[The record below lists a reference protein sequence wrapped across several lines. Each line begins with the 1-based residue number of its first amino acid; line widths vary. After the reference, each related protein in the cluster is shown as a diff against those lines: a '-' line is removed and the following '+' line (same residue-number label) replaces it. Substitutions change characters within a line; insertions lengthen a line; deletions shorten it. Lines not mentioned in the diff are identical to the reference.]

1 MEMYDLSIE
10 FTSYRG
16 ESKDDTIELSSND
29 ISLGNIQK
37 KLNSFTSSYYDEGYN
52 ELDPRDFNISA
63 SNYNM
68 LRSGVVIV
76 LNGCLKISLEECK
89 VND

>member
-1 MEMYDLSIE
+1 MSMYDLSIE
-10 FTSYRG
+10 FTSYCG
-16 ESKDDTIELSSND
+16 ESKDSTIKLGSND

-37 KLNSFTSSYYDEGYN
+37 KLKDFTSRHYDDGYA
-52 ELDPRDFNISA
+52 ELYPRDFNISE

-68 LRSGVVIV
+68 LRNDVVIV

>member
-1 MEMYDLSIE
+1 MNIYDLSIE

-16 ESKDDTIELSSND
+16 ESKDSTIKLGSND

-37 KLNSFTSSYYDEGYN
+37 KLNDFTSRYYDDGYD
-52 ELDPRDFNISA
+52 ELNPRDFSISE

-76 LNGCLKISLEECK
+76 LNGCLKISLTEG
-89 VND
+89 

>member
-1 MEMYDLSIE
+1 MNMYDLSIE
-10 FTSYRG
+10 FTSYCG
-16 ESKDDTIELSSND
+16 ESKDATIKLSSND

-37 KLNSFTSSYYDEGYN
+37 KLKDFTSRHYDDGYT
-52 ELDPRDFNISA
+52 EPYPRDFNISE

-68 LRSGVVIV
+68 LRNNVVIV

-89 VND
+89 IND

>member
-1 MEMYDLSIE
+1 MYNLSIE

-29 ISLGNIQK
+29 ISIGNIQK
-37 KLNSFTSSYYDEGYN
+37 KLNDFVRRYYDDGYY
-52 ELDPRDFNISA
+52 ELDQRDFNISA

-76 LNGCLKISLEECK
+76 INGCLKISLEEYK
-89 VND
+89 VDD

>member
-1 MEMYDLSIE
+1 MYSLSIE

-29 ISLGNIQK
+29 ISIGNIQK
-37 KLNSFTSSYYDEGYN
+37 KLNDFVRRYYDDGYY
-52 ELDPRDFNISA
+52 ELDQRDFNISA

-76 LNGCLKISLEECK
+76 INGCLKISLEEYK
-89 VND
+89 VDD

>member
-1 MEMYDLSIE
+1 MIMYNLSIE
-10 FTSYRG
+10 FTSYSG
-16 ESKDDTIELSSND
+16 ESKDSTIKLGSND

-37 KLNSFTSSYYDEGYN
+37 KLNDFTSRYYDDGYD
-52 ELDPRDFNISA
+52 ELYPRDFNIGE

-68 LRSGVVIV
+68 LRNGVVIV

>member
-1 MEMYDLSIE
+1 MSMYNLSIE
-10 FTSYRG
+10 FTSYCG
-16 ESKDDTIELSSND
+16 ESKDSNIKLSSGD
-29 ISLGNIQK
+29 ISIGNIKK
-37 KLNSFTSSYYDEGYN
+37 KLNDFTRRYYDDGYN

-89 VND
+89 ADD

>member
-1 MEMYDLSIE
+1 MYNLSIE

-29 ISLGNIQK
+29 ISIGNIQK
-37 KLNSFTSSYYDEGYN
+37 KLNDFVRRYYDDGYY
-52 ELDPRDFNISA
+52 ELDQRDFNISA

-76 LNGCLKISLEECK
+76 INGCLKISLEEYK
-89 VND
+89 IDD

>member
-1 MEMYDLSIE
+1 MSVYDLSIE

-16 ESKDDTIELSSND
+16 ESKDDAIKLSSND

-37 KLNSFTSSYYDEGYN
+37 KLNDFTSRYYDDGYD
-52 ELDPRDFNISA
+52 ELYPRDFNISE

-68 LRSGVVIV
+68 LRRGVVIV
-76 LNGCLKISLEECK
+76 LNGCLKISLEE
-89 VND
+89 D

>member
-1 MEMYDLSIE
+1 MYNLSIE

-29 ISLGNIQK
+29 ISIGNIQK
-37 KLNSFTSSYYDEGYN
+37 KLNGFVRRYYDDGYY
-52 ELDPRDFNISA
+52 ELDQRDFNISA

-76 LNGCLKISLEECK
+76 INGCLKISLTEG
-89 VND
+89 

>member
-1 MEMYDLSIE
+1 MIIYDLSIE

-37 KLNSFTSSYYDEGYN
+37 KLNDFTSGYYDDGYD
-52 ELDPRDFNISA
+52 ELNPRDFSISE
-63 SNYNM
+63 SNYNV

-76 LNGCLKISLEECK
+76 LNGCLKISLTEG
-89 VND
+89 

>member
-1 MEMYDLSIE
+1 MIMYDLSIE
-10 FTSYRG
+10 FTSYHG

-37 KLNSFTSSYYDEGYN
+37 KLNDFTSRHYDDGYDELN
-52 ELDPRDFNISA
+52 PRDFSISE

-76 LNGCLKISLEECK
+76 LNGCLKISLTEG
-89 VND
+89 